1 MSRHARL
8 AAGAL
13 TLAGWSIGSSAHA
26 AACEELTFECLHPQF
41 LKTETAASYSDH
53 ETWVSPA
60 QYDAARGDYLAQFSS
75 PSGKAVRIVVEAPVT
90 RMTYDVPPIGPQET
104 VDEYLNGAL
113 YLAPNTP
120 RRHTVI
126 NFPKNTYNFDFP
138 LFSNCTSPG
147 TQSPQ
152 YVHWQVAN
160 ASDLVIDGHG
170 STVNFSDLCIGL
182 NLAGV
187 NRVILR
193 NFVFSWPK
201 IQIAAVATVVAVGGN
216 GDTGYTYDVKITLPA
231 GATVPRM
238 IAGATAWD
246 KDADH
251 WDLINAGDDVSYGD
265 GVDSGAPLTC
275 VSRSEG
281 SCVVKSIPSYG
292 VQFKVG
298 ESLLL
303 RYYSF
308 ATAIAISGND
318 VTLDHITFKNLIGS
332 DYSFSQGRGLH
343 VTQALWTRTNGQPVS
358 AAGGGSLITNVGG
371 DIVIDNSWFGYQSDD
386 AFDMNTTI
394 VRFTPTPVSNSTPM
408 YTLTF
413 DASTPRQLPWP
424 AANVVQRGDVIGLFD
439 SGLAFQS
446 IAVVQSV
453 STPTNGANP
462 ILTLDRDVSAKLA
475 AAGFIGGDLTSS
487 AGARYYID
495 HNVFAYN
502 RARALLLQTPYG
514 WVRENSFVGQTLK
527 QVYVL
532 ASQYWGEGPGA
543 EDLLISGNHFDA
555 TGQNY
560 LTGFFALDIMA
571 EATNFP
577 NFQNEVAGTTRA
589 APPIN
594 QNILAADNVFETS
607 SPQAIINVSSAKNVL
622 FFNDSVDLDARSKLE
637 HESSTNA
644 RGPRQFPVAIHDAS
658 NVYFDE
664 MSAYSIAPPA
674 TSCSGSIM
682 LQLSSPS
689 PVVSPF
695 EPIACEVSSTSSD
708 VGYRP

>member
-1 MSRHARL
+1 MAR
-8 AAGAL
+8 
-13 TLAGWSIGSSAHA
+13 
-26 AACEELTFECLHPQF
+26 
-41 LKTETAASYSDH
+41 
-53 ETWVSPA
+53 
-60 QYDAARGDYLAQFSS
+60 R
-75 PSGKAVRIVVEAPVT
+75 
-90 RMTYDVPPIGPQET
+90 
-104 VDEYLNGAL
+104 
-113 YLAPNTP
+113 
-120 RRHTVI
+120 
-126 NFPKNTYNFDFP
+126 
-138 LFSNCTSPG
+138 
-147 TQSPQ
+147 
-152 YVHWQVAN
+152 
-160 ASDLVIDGHG
+160 
-170 STVNFSDLCIGL
+170 
-182 NLAGV
+182 
-187 NRVILR
+187 
-193 NFVFSWPK
+193 
-201 IQIAAVATVVAVGGN
+201 
-216 GDTGYTYDVKITLPA
+216 
-231 GATVPRM
+231 
-238 IAGATAWD
+238 
-246 KDADH
+246 
-251 WDLINAGDDVSYGD
+251 
-265 GVDSGAPLTC
+265 
-275 VSRSEG
+275 
-281 SCVVKSIPSYG
+281 
-292 VQFKVG
+292 
-298 ESLLL
+298 
-303 RYYSF
+303 
-308 ATAIAISGND
+308 
-318 VTLDHITFKNLIGS
+318 
-332 DYSFSQGRGLH
+332 
-343 VTQALWTRTNGQPVS
+343 
-358 AAGGGSLITNVGG
+358 
-371 DIVIDNSWFGYQSDD
+371 
-386 AFDMNTTI
+386 
-394 VRFTPTPVSNSTPM
+394 
-408 YTLTF
+408 
-413 DASTPRQLPWP
+413 
-424 AANVVQRGDVIGLFD
+424 NVVQRGDVIGLFD